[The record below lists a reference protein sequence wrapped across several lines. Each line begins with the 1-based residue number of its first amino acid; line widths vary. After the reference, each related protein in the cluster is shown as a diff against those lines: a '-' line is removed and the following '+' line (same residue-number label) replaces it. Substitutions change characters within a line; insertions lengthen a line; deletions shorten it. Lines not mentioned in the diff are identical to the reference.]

1 MGNFYTTEREID
13 DDNTPNTYN
22 TPNIKL
28 NPDGSDP
35 TYDYMKNVPAT
46 RIGHSW
52 VNSCDFCIEAYD
64 TNEIIYKENC
74 TNKSRSIGWIVC
86 EKCKCKPQALEA
98 MKGYYP
104 VPTDD
109 PPQH

>member
-1 MGNFYTTEREID
+1 MGSFYTTTRAID
-13 DDNTPNTYN
+13 DNDASNA
-22 TPNIKL
+22 PNINL

-46 RIGHSW
+46 RIGNSM

-64 TNEIIYKENC
+64 TNEIVYK
-74 TNKSRSIGWIVC
+74 
-86 EKCKCKPQALEA
+86 EKCKNVSRSTGWMVCKKCKCRPQALEA

-104 VPTDD
+104 VPPNDF
-109 PPQH
+109 HE